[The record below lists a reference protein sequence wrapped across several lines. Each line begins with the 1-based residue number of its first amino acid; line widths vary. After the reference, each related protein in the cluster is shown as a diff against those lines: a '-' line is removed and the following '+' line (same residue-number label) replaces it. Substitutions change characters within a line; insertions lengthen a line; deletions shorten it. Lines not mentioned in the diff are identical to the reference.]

1 MNPLGRAFRFALMIW
16 SCLKYKVFWAFWNP
30 KAAAVLSPPASKR
43 TCPSAARSASSKFVL
58 GVRIFGRIEV

>member
-1 MNPLGRAFRFALMIW
+1 MIW